1 MLLFFSSK
9 SLTAVAVPSRK
20 RVCVPSWIETTGP
33 SGKLCLSTWQI
44 HEKRRGFYT
53 VLSIS
58 GIASANS
65 FAEVDVDCQLL
76 EALEALIKL
85 LALHSPMTVIGFK
98 RNTWWISL
106 WTHAD
111 SGQLPKQTDDA
122 NGQGQQAIQRGR
134 RFKCRHNDSDK

>member
-1 MLLFFSSK
+1 
-9 SLTAVAVPSRK
+9 LTNTR
-20 RVCVPSWIETTGP
+20 EEEG
-33 SGKLCLSTWQI
+33 L
-44 HEKRRGFYT
+44 YT

-58 GIASANS
+58 EIASANS
-65 FAEVDVDCQLL
+65 FAEVDEDCQLL

-85 LALHSPMTVIGFK
+85 LALHPPITVTGFK

-134 RFKCRHNDSDK
+134 